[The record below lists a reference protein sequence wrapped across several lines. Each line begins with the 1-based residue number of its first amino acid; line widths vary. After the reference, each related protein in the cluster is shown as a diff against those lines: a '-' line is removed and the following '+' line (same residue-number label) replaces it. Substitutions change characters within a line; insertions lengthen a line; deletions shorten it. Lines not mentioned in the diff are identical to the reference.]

1 MLPCVTQS
9 LTNQLT
15 HFRPRRPG
23 PEAAIQDI
31 LVDRIPH
38 IFPTISWTGA
48 FVPLGAAIPDLVVV
62 SYCPQVFALA
72 RVDRLDAQIL
82 AYLRAV
88 GRARL
93 QTIAQR
99 VGTSTKRARC
109 QLDGLISAQAVVAR
123 SSDTFFLSPVWRHIL
138 REIITIEVKVSN
150 WQKAVE
156 QASRNRIFT
165 HRSFVAFPANVAAR
179 ISTQPILGQLGLG
192 LLAVSEDKTVTIL
205 RKARRRRPLVWAYY
219 YQLATMLARSFET

>member
-1 MLPCVTQS
+1 
-9 LTNQLT
+9 
-15 HFRPRRPG
+15 
-23 PEAAIQDI
+23 
-31 LVDRIPH
+31 VDQIPH
-38 IFPTISWTGA
+38 MFPAISWTGA
-48 FVPLGAAIPDLVVV
+48 FVPLGAGIPDLVVV
-62 SYCPQVFALA
+62 SYRPQVFALA

-99 VGTSTKRARC
+99 MGISTKRARC
-109 QLDGLISAQAVVAR
+109 QVDGLINAEAVVAQPF
-123 SSDTFFLSPVWRHIL
+123 DTFFLSPVWRHIL
-138 REIITIEVKVSN
+138 REIITIEVKISN

-156 QASRNRIFT
+156 QASRNRVFA
-165 HRSFVAFPANVAAR
+165 HRSFVAFPGDVAER
-179 ISTQPILGQLGLG
+179 IRTEPILRQLGLG

-219 YQLATMLARSFET
+219 YQLATMLASSFEN